1 MEEIDFKL
9 IGRTLRRPMMP
20 SDLPLVIPAA
30 RLLVDVESCRR
41 RRFLINGGVRKALC
55 LADSAVDDR

>member
-1 MEEIDFKL
+1 
-9 IGRTLRRPMMP
+9 MP